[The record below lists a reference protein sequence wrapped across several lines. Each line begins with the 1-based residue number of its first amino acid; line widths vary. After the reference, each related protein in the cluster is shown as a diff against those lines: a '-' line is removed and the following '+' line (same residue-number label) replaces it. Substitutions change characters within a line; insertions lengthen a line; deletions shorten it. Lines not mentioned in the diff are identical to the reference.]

1 MPKQSLDEMAHELMG
16 HLEIL
21 TKRFL
26 LPEKTAQLSR
36 SETAVLR
43 YLSDHGAATMS
54 DLSSY
59 LGLALSSTTG
69 VVDSLAERKLVERK
83 RGEGDRR
90 QVRVALTRGG
100 ARMHDAFMGAR
111 CGLGIGML
119 EPLTESERKRLLDYF
134 RKMTAGLLR

>member
-1 MPKQSLDEMAHELMG
+1 MPKQSLDDMARELMG

-43 YLSDHGAATMS
+43 YLADHGSATMT
-54 DLSSY
+54 DLSAH

-69 VVDSLAERKLVERK
+69 VVDALAERKLVERK
-83 RGEGDRR
+83 RGADDRR
-90 QVRVALTRGG
+90 QVRVALTRSGQK
-100 ARMHDAFMGAR
+100 MHDAFIGAR
-111 CGLGIGML
+111 TGLGTGML
-119 EPLTESERKRLLDYF
+119 EPLTPSERRNLLDYF
-134 RKMTAGLLR
+134 RKMTEGLLR

>member
-54 DLSSY
+54 DLSAF

-69 VVDSLAERKLVERK
+69 VVDALAERKLVERK

-90 QVRVALTRGG
+90 QVHVALTRAGN
-100 ARMHDAFMGAR
+100 RMHDAFIGAR
-111 CGLGIGML
+111 TGLGVGML
-119 EPLTESERKRLLDYF
+119 EPLTDAERQRLLAYF
-134 RKMTAGLLR
+134 RKMTEGLLR

>member
-43 YLSDHGAATMS
+43 YLADHGSATMT
-54 DLSSY
+54 DLSSV

-69 VVDSLAERKLVERK
+69 VVDVLAERKLVERK
-83 RGEGDRR
+83 RGADDRR
-90 QVRVALTRGG
+90 QVQVAMTRSGQ
-100 ARMHDAFMGAR
+100 RMHDAFMEAKT
-111 CGLGIGML
+111 GLGIGML
-119 EPLTESERKRLLDYF
+119 EPLSAAERRNLLDYF
-134 RKMTAGLLR
+134 RKMTEGLLR

>member
-16 HLEIL
+16 HLEVL

-43 YLSDHGAATMS
+43 HLSDHGAATMS
-54 DLSSY
+54 DLSSF

-69 VVDSLAERKLVERK
+69 VVDALAERKLVERK
-83 RGEGDRR
+83 RGEDRR
-90 QVRVALTRGG
+90 QVRVALTRAGS
-100 ARMHDAFMGAR
+100 RMHDAFMGAR

-119 EPLTESERKRLLDYF
+119 EPLTDSERKRLLEYF
-134 RKMTAGLLR
+134 RKMTSELLR

>member
-1 MPKQSLDEMAHELMG
+1 MPKQSLETMARELMG

-43 YLSDHGAATMS
+43 HLADHGPSTMTS
-54 DLSSY
+54 VSSV

-69 VVDSLAERKLVERK
+69 VVDALVDRKLVERK
-83 RGEGDRR
+83 RGRDDRR
-90 QVRVALTRGG
+90 QVQVALTRAGK
-100 ARMHDAFMGAR
+100 RMHDAFLAAR
-111 CGLGIGML
+111 TGLGVGML
-119 EPLTESERKRLLDYF
+119 QPLSAEERSKLLAYF
-134 RKMTAGLLR
+134 RKMTA